1 MTPNKQTVAAYMEGF
16 RRNDHAMVLSC
27 LADDVAWEI
36 PGAFQ
41 VQGKEAFAQ
50 HIVDEGF
57 VASPA
62 ITVSRMTE
70 EADVVIAEGSVETRR
85 TDGSQVKLMFCDVF
99 ELRGGKIRRLVSY
112 LVPLGG
118 SD

>member
-27 LADDVAWEI
+27 LTDDVTWEI

-41 VQGKEAFAQ
+41 VRGKPAFER

-85 TDGSQVKLMFCDVF
+85 TDGTMLTLMFCDVF
-99 ELRGGKIRRLVSY
+99 ELRDAKVRRLVSY

-118 SD
+118 S